1 MREKLKIGDF
11 GYFEFTIKKKR
22 IVDGKE
28 RIYVTDFL
36 GHYKVV
42 DSDRLN
48 VELSVGDKNLLVTRR
63 RITVFEAKEEP
74 QNV

>member
-1 MREKLKIGDF
+1 MARNVFIS
-11 GYFEFTIKKKR
+11 
-22 IVDGKE
+22 
-28 RIYVTDFL
+28 

-48 VELSVGDKNLLVTRR
+48 VELSDVDKNLLVTRR

>member
-1 MREKLKIGDF
+1 MLEKLKIGDF

-28 RIYVTDFL
+28 RIYVTPFS

-48 VELSVGDKNLLVTRR
+48 VELSDGDKNLLVTRR

-74 QNV
+74 KI

>member
-28 RIYVTDFL
+28 RIYVTDFS

-42 DSDRLN
+42 DPDRLN
-48 VELSVGDKNLLVTRR
+48 VELSDGDKNLLVTRR

>member
-28 RIYVTDFL
+28 RIYVTDFS

-48 VELSVGDKNLLVTRR
+48 VELSDGDKNLLVTRR